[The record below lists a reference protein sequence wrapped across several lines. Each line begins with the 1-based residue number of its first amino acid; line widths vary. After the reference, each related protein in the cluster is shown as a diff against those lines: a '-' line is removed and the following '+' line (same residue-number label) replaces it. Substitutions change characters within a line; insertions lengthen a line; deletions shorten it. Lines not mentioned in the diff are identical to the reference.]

1 MRLLFIAITLT
12 LLSPAA
18 FAQETLPEPL
28 SALLSAAHE
37 SQSEDDFSDAVRI
50 IALTRPP
57 LEVIDAAAAIS
68 TERGTQACALLGIPA
83 TGAMAGTMADATA
96 DPATESVADA
106 GAGETRRAEAEAE
119 TLASRAAA
127 APLTVARNIASGESE
142 LWEGRAELGVR
153 FDSGN
158 SDRQDYTLGLS
169 VERALARWG
178 FESAVSY
185 AYSEVDGAVGRDE
198 LDLEARGER
207 EAGERW
213 TLYVNGDY
221 NQDALSGY
229 DFTAFLG
236 AGTGYRVLDR
246 PERAWV
252 LRAGPGARIVQDI
265 AGETRTDPA
274 LELSSD
280 FEWQLSDPV
289 RFTSDTSALFSKS
302 SRAEQVFRLDTAL
315 GELWSLA
322 LSYRYSYEFEPEPG
336 FENEDSRTDISIVRL
351 F

>member
-1 MRLLFIAITLT
+1 MRLIFIVITLT

-18 FAQETLPEPL
+18 FAQDALPEPL

-37 SQSEDDFSDAVRI
+37 SQNEDDFSDAVRVI
-50 IALTRPP
+50 SLTRNRAD
-57 LEVIDAAAAIS
+57 VAAAAAAIS
-68 TERGTQACALLGIPA
+68 AERGNQARAVLGLPAGDAMAGAMTSPA
-83 TGAMAGTMADATA
+83 TG
-96 DPATESVADA
+96 SVANASAAAA
-106 GAGETRRAEAEAE
+106 GRAEAEAAS
-119 TLASRAAA
+119 LAGRAAA
-127 APLTVARNIASGESE
+127 APLAVARNIASGESE

-158 SDRQDYTLGLS
+158 SDRQDYVVGLS

-178 FESAVSY
+178 FEAAVSY

-198 LDLEARGER
+198 LDLGARGER

-213 TLYVNGDY
+213 TFYVNGDY
-221 NQDALSGY
+221 TKDALSGY

-236 AGTGYRVLDR
+236 AGMGYRILDR

-265 AGETRTDPA
+265 TGETRTDPA

-280 FEWQLSDPV
+280 FEWQLSEPI
-289 RFTSDTSALFSKS
+289 RFTSDTSALLSEN
-302 SRAEQVFRLDTAL
+302 SRAEQVFKLDTAL
-315 GELWSLA
+315 GKLWSLA